1 MANWIT
7 AFRFVLLFV
16 LVVMVYEL
24 SPPWQLLNA
33 PLLVLIFALDGIDG
47 YVARKRG
54 EESLFGSVFD
64 IAVDRVVENVLWLV
78 AVHLGFV
85 PVWVGIV
92 FLVRGFL
99 VDAVRAQGLQR
110 GETPFAMLHT
120 ALGRWLV
127 AGRFMRFAYGAAKM
141 LAFGWILLI
150 QPWPQVFPELWG
162 AHGALLLDIQD
173 ALVLIAVLLCLARGL
188 PVIAEFAISELIA
201 PARTVR

>member
-1 MANWIT
+1 MANLIT
-7 AFRFVLLFV
+7 ASRFVLLFV
-16 LVVMVYEL
+16 LVVMVYQL
-24 SPPWQLLNA
+24 PPPWQFLNA

-47 YVARKRG
+47 YVARKRR

-78 AVHLGFV
+78 TVHLGLV

-92 FLVRGFL
+92 FLTRGFL
-99 VDAVRAQGLQR
+99 VDAVRAQGLKR
-110 GETPFAMLHT
+110 GETPFAMART

-150 QPWPQVFPELWG
+150 QPWPQVFPELW
-162 AHGALLLDIQD
+162 AEHGALLLGIMD
-173 ALVLIAVLLCLARGL
+173 ALVLIAVVLCLARGL
-188 PVIAEFAISELIA
+188 PVIVEFVASERVA
-201 PARTVR
+201 PARAAR